1 MSLSYVDILNLPERS
16 LLQKKLTKA
25 FFLKNFDLSAS
36 EKKVLN
42 STIFQME
49 WLASLKPTNCNVPSV
64 INDVVAFEEIQIM
77 ICNVGTEKVDEVATN
92 CFQLF
97 QKHIPYSMLVI
108 VENDTEFKLNAC
120 EKRINQNDKSKR
132 TIENQ
137 YNSGTISKLYK
148 TELGNA
154 FLSALDF
161 SKLDKTNLE
170 LLYRTYCNAIVQFN
184 SASITGVFQARDTA
198 RTQDDLVRLNQIE
211 ELEKD
216 ISKLTNQLKVE
227 KQQNQRVT
235 LNMVIHQKR
244 KQIEDIKIKLSQ
256 I

>member
-42 STIFQME
+42 SSIIQME
-49 WLASLKPTNCNVPSV
+49 WLASLKPTNCNVPSI
-64 INDVVAFEEIQIM
+64 INDVVTYEEVQIM
-77 ICNVGTEKVDEVATN
+77 ICNVGKEKVDEVATN

-97 QKHIPYSMLVI
+97 QKHIPYNMLVI

-120 EKRINQNDKSKR
+120 EKRINQNDKTKR

-137 YNSGTISKLYK
+137 YTSGTISKLYK
-148 TELGNA
+148 TEMGDA

-161 SKLDKTNLE
+161 SKLDKTNLA
-170 LLYRTYCNAIVQFN
+170 LLYREYCNAIVQFN
-184 SASITGVFQARDTA
+184 SASVTGVFQARNTA
-198 RTQDDLVRLNQIE
+198 RTQEDLLMLNQME
-211 ELEKD
+211 DLERD
-216 ISKLTNQLKVE
+216 ISKLTNQLKAE
-227 KQQNQRVT
+227 KQQNQKVT
-235 LNMVIHQKR
+235 LNMAIHQKR
-244 KQIEDIKIKLSQ
+244 KQIEEIKIKLSQ

>member
-25 FFLKNFDLSAS
+25 FFLKNFDLSAT

-42 STIFQME
+42 NSIVQME

-64 INDVVAFEEIQIM
+64 INDVVTYEEVQIM
-77 ICNVGTEKVDEVATN
+77 ICNVGYEKVDEVATN

-97 QKHIPYSMLVI
+97 QKHIPYNMLVI
-108 VENDTEFKLNAC
+108 VENDTEFKLNVC
-120 EKRINQNDKSKR
+120 EKRINQNDKTKR

-137 YNSGTISKLYK
+137 YTSGTISKLYK
-148 TELGNA
+148 TEVGDA

-170 LLYRTYCNAIVQFN
+170 MLYRGYCNAIVQFN
-184 SASITGVFQARDTA
+184 SASVTGVFQARNSA
-198 RTQDDLVRLNQIE
+198 RTQDDLVMLNQME
-211 ELEKD
+211 DLERD
-216 ISKLTNQLKVE
+216 ISKLTNQLKAE
-227 KQQNQRVT
+227 KQQNQKVT
-235 LNMVIHQKR
+235 LNIAIHQKR

>member
-1 MSLSYVDILNLPERS
+1 MSISYVDILNLPERS

-42 STIFQME
+42 NSIVQME

-64 INDVVAFEEIQIM
+64 INDVATYEEVQIM

-97 QKHIPYSMLVI
+97 QKHIPYNMLVI
-108 VENDTEFKLNAC
+108 VENDTEFKLNVC
-120 EKRINQNDKSKR
+120 EKRINQNDKTKR

-137 YNSGTISKLYK
+137 YTSGTISKLYK
-148 TELGNA
+148 TELSEA

-161 SKLDKTNLE
+161 SKLDKTNLA
-170 LLYRTYCNAIVQFN
+170 LLYRGYCNAIVQFN
-184 SASITGVFQARDTA
+184 SASVTGVFNIRNSV
-198 RTQDDLVRLNQIE
+198 RTQEDLEMLNQIE
-211 ELEKD
+211 DLERD
-216 ISKLTNQLKVE
+216 ISKLTNQLKAE
-227 KQQNQRVT
+227 KQQNQKVT
-235 LNMVIHQKR
+235 LNIAIHQKR

>member
-42 STIFQME
+42 NSIVQME
-49 WLASLKPTNCNVPSV
+49 WLASLKPTNCNVLSV
-64 INDVVAFEEIQIM
+64 INDVVTYEEVQIM

-97 QKHIPYSMLVI
+97 QKHIPYNMLVI
-108 VENDTEFKLNAC
+108 VENDTEFKLNAS
-120 EKRINQNDKSKR
+120 EKRINQNDKTKR
-132 TIENQ
+132 TIDNQ
-137 YNSGTISKLYK
+137 YTSGTISKLYK
-148 TELGNA
+148 TEVSET

-161 SKLDKTNLE
+161 SKLDKTNLA
-170 LLYRTYCNAIVQFN
+170 LLYRGYCNAIVQFN
-184 SASITGVFQARDTA
+184 SASVTGVFNIRNSV
-198 RTQDDLVRLNQIE
+198 RTQDDLVMLNQME
-211 ELEKD
+211 DLERD
-216 ISKLTNQLKVE
+216 ISKLTNQLKAE
-227 KQQNQRVT
+227 KQQNQKVT
-235 LNMVIHQKR
+235 LNIAIHQKR

>member
-25 FFLKNFDLSAS
+25 FFLKNFDLSAT

-42 STIFQME
+42 SSIVQME
-49 WLASLKPTNCNVPSV
+49 WLASLKPSNCNVYSV
-64 INDVVAFEEIQIM
+64 INDVVTYEEVQIM
-77 ICNVGTEKVDEVATN
+77 ICNVGNEKVDEVATS

-97 QKHIPYSMLVI
+97 QKHIPYNMLVI
-108 VENDTEFKLNAC
+108 VENDTEFKLNVC
-120 EKRINQNDKSKR
+120 EKRINQNDKTKR

-137 YNSGTISKLYK
+137 YTSGTISKLYR
-148 TELGNA
+148 TEVGDA
-154 FLSALDF
+154 FFSALDF

-170 LLYRTYCNAIVQFN
+170 VLYRGYCNAIVHFN
-184 SASITGVFQARDTA
+184 SASVTGVFQARNSA
-198 RTQDDLVRLNQIE
+198 RTQDDLVMLNQME
-211 ELEKD
+211 DLERD
-216 ISKLTNQLKVE
+216 ISRLTNQLKAE
-227 KQQNQRVT
+227 KQQNQKVT
-235 LNMVIHQKR
+235 LNIAIHQKR

>member
-1 MSLSYVDILNLPERS
+1 MSLSYVNILNLPERS

-25 FFLKNFDLSAS
+25 FFLKNFDLSAT

-42 STIFQME
+42 SSIVQME
-49 WLASLKPTNCNVPSV
+49 WLASLKPSNCNVPSV
-64 INDVVAFEEIQIM
+64 INDVVTYEEVQIM
-77 ICNVGTEKVDEVATN
+77 ICNVGNEKVDEVATN

-97 QKHIPYSMLVI
+97 QKHIPYNMLVI
-108 VENDTEFKLNAC
+108 VENDTEFKLNVC
-120 EKRINQNDKSKR
+120 EKRINQNDKTKR

-137 YNSGTISKLYK
+137 YTSGTISKLYK
-148 TELGNA
+148 TDVGDA
-154 FLSALDF
+154 FLNALAF

-170 LLYRTYCNAIVQFN
+170 ILYRGYCNAIVQFN
-184 SASITGVFQARDTA
+184 SASVTGVFQARNSA
-198 RTQDDLVRLNQIE
+198 RTQDDLVMLNQME
-211 ELEKD
+211 DLERD
-216 ISKLTNQLKVE
+216 ISKLTNQLKAE

-235 LNMVIHQKR
+235 LNMAIHQKR

>member
-1 MSLSYVDILNLPERS
+1 
-16 LLQKKLTKA
+16 
-25 FFLKNFDLSAS
+25 
-36 EKKVLN
+36 
-42 STIFQME
+42 
-49 WLASLKPTNCNVPSV
+49 
-64 INDVVAFEEIQIM
+64 
-77 ICNVGTEKVDEVATN
+77 VDEVATN

-108 VENDTEFKLNAC
+108 VENDTEFKLNVC
-120 EKRINQNDKSKR
+120 EKRINLNDKTKR

-148 TELGNA
+148 TELSDA

-170 LLYRTYCNAIVQFN
+170 LLYRGYCNAIVQFN
-184 SASITGVFQARDTA
+184 SASVTGVFQTRDTA

-211 ELEKD
+211 DLERD
-216 ISKLTNQLKVE
+216 ISKLTNQLKAE
-227 KQQNQRVT
+227 KQQNQKVT
-235 LNMVIHQKR
+235 LNMAIYQKR

>member
-25 FFLKNFDLSAS
+25 FFLKNFDLSAT

-42 STIFQME
+42 STIVQME
-49 WLASLKPTNCNVPSV
+49 WLASLKPSNCNVPSV
-64 INDVVAFEEIQIM
+64 INDLVTYEEVQIM
-77 ICNVGTEKVDEVATN
+77 ICNVGNEKVDEVATN

-97 QKHIPYSMLVI
+97 QKHIPYNMLVI
-108 VENDTEFKLNAC
+108 VENDTEFKLNVC
-120 EKRINQNDKSKR
+120 EKRINQNDKTKR

-137 YNSGTISKLYK
+137 YTSGTISKLYK
-148 TELGNA
+148 TELSDA
-154 FLSALDF
+154 FLTTLDF

-170 LLYRTYCNAIVQFN
+170 MLYRGYCNAIVQFN
-184 SASITGVFQARDTA
+184 SASVTGVFQARNSA
-198 RTQDDLVRLNQIE
+198 RTQDDLVMLNQIE
-211 ELEKD
+211 DLERD
-216 ISKLTNQLKVE
+216 ISKLTNQLKAE

-235 LNMVIHQKR
+235 LNIAIHQKR

>member
-1 MSLSYVDILNLPERS
+1 LSLSYVDILNLPERS

-42 STIFQME
+42 SSIIQME
-49 WLASLKPTNCNVPSV
+49 WLASLKPTNCNVPSI
-64 INDVVAFEEIQIM
+64 INDVVTYEEVQIM
-77 ICNVGTEKVDEVATN
+77 ICNVGKEKVDEVATN

-97 QKHIPYSMLVI
+97 QKHIPYNMLVI

-120 EKRINQNDKSKR
+120 EKRINQNDKTKR

-137 YNSGTISKLYK
+137 YTSGTISKLYK
-148 TELGNA
+148 TEMGDA

-161 SKLDKTNLE
+161 SKLDKTNLA
-170 LLYRTYCNAIVQFN
+170 LLYREYCNAIVQFN
-184 SASITGVFQARDTA
+184 SASVTGVFQARNTA
-198 RTQDDLVRLNQIE
+198 RTQEDLLMLNQME
-211 ELEKD
+211 DLERD
-216 ISKLTNQLKVE
+216 ISKLTNQLKAE
-227 KQQNQRVT
+227 KQQNQKVT
-235 LNMVIHQKR
+235 LNMAIHQKR
-244 KQIEDIKIKLSQ
+244 KQIEEIKIKLSQ